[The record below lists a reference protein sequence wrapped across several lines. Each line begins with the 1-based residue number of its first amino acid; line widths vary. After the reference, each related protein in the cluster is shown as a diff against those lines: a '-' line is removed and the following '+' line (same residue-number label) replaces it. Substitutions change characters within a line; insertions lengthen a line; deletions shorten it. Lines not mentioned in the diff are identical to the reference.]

1 MFFFFSSLSFLEEL
15 LPLGEFKKKI
25 NLVNNIPDFD
35 RIYMS
40 AASKLIQN
48 RKMAGVLHNCL
59 NTFVDIAKSFKYVQY
74 RYILEEIDHPEKGLP
89 KE

>member
-1 MFFFFSSLSFLEEL
+1 MFVFFSTLSFLEEL

-25 NLVNNIPDFD
+25 NLVNNIPYFE

-59 NTFVDIAKSFKYVQY
+59 NTFVNIAKIYKYVQY